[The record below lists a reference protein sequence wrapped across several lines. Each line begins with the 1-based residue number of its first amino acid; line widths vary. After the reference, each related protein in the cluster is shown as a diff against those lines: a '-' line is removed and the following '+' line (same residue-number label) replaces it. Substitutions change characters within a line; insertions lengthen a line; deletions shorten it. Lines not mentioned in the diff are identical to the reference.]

1 MTDRASKRSFMK
13 RRCMLKSAL
22 CRRMRG
28 AETDRLAIGHDGE
41 GDIVFLKAMPHFGWV
56 AALLPW
62 RHKVGLGD
70 VALWFHAW

>member
-1 MTDRASKRSFMK
+1 MK

-28 AETDRLAIGHDGE
+28 VETDGLATVHDGE
-41 GDIVFLKAMPHFGWV
+41 RCMKIIDASLRRRLIFGWV

-62 RHKVGLGD
+62 RHKEGLGD